1 MASIISAGTTAG
13 TALNLSGDTT
23 GILQLA
29 TGATPT
35 TAVTIDAS
43 QNTTLA
49 GTIRMASY
57 LVAGLPVAG
66 TAGRRAYVTNAL
78 APTFLATV
86 VGGGAVVVPVF
97 DNGVN
102 WIIG

>member
-1 MASIISAGTTAG
+1 MASIISASTTSA

-43 QNTTLA
+43 QNVTLV
-49 GTIRMASY
+49 GTIRMAAY
-57 LVAGLPVAG
+57 LVAGLPAAG
-66 TAGRRAYVTNAL
+66 TAGRRAYV
-78 APTFLATV
+78 V
-86 VGGGAVVVPVF
+86 MR
-97 DNGVN
+97 
-102 WIIG
+102 

>member
-1 MASIISAGTTAG
+1 MASTINAKTTGVGGIDA
-13 TALNLSGDTT
+13 SGDASGVLALQT
-23 GILQLA
+23 G
-29 TGATPT
+29 GV

-43 QNTTLA
+43 QNVTLA

-78 APTFLATV
+78 SPTFLATV